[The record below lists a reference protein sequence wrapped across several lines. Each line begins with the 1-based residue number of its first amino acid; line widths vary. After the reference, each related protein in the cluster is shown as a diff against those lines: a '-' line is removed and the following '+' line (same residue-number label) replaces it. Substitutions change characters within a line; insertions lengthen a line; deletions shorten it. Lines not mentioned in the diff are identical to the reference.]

1 MHQESWTVLSMLDWA
16 TNYFNQK
23 GIKNSRLSIEWLLAH
38 VLEVKRLDLYL
49 LFERPLSSGELEQLR
64 PLVQRR
70 AKHEPLQ
77 YIIGETDFFGLKLSV
92 SNSVLIP
99 RPETEELVER
109 ILRDHPKDAPLKVMD
124 IGTGSGCIALALKH
138 HRPDWEIWAMD
149 TSEEALR
156 QAQANAKSLDLSVQW
171 FQDDLFD
178 TQFLRHHPELA
189 YQFDVVVSNPPYILN
204 EERSNLDAEVVNYEP
219 ELALFCRSTG
229 HMYESLMSTSKQ
241 LLKNQGGHFYF
252 ELHERYGEEVRTLYS
267 SVGIEAKIVKDL
279 GEKDRF
285 IVGTL

>member
-77 YIIGETDFFGLKLSV
+77 YIIGETDFFGLILSV

-109 ILRDHPKDAPLKVMD
+109 ILSDHPKDAPLKVMD

-156 QAQANAKSLDLSVQW
+156 QAQANSKSLDLSVQW
-171 FQDDLFD
+171 FQDDVFD

-241 LLKNQGGHFYF
+241 LLKKPGGRFYF

-267 SVGIEAKIVKDL
+267 SIGIEAKIVKDL

>member
-1 MHQESWTVLSMLDWA
+1 
-16 TNYFNQK
+16 
-23 GIKNSRLSIEWLLAH
+23 
-38 VLEVKRLDLYL
+38 
-49 LFERPLSSGELEQLR
+49 
-64 PLVQRR
+64 
-70 AKHEPLQ
+70 
-77 YIIGETDFFGLKLSV
+77 
-92 SNSVLIP
+92 
-99 RPETEELVER
+99 
-109 ILRDHPKDAPLKVMD
+109 
-124 IGTGSGCIALALKH
+124 
-138 HRPDWEIWAMD
+138 MD

-156 QAQANAKSLDLSVQW
+156 QAQANSKSLDLSVQW
-171 FQDDLFD
+171 FQDDVFD

-241 LLKNQGGHFYF
+241 LLKKPGGRFYF

-267 SVGIEAKIVKDL
+267 SIGIEAKIVKDL